1 MDAEREKKRRGK
13 EVATKARLNKFK
25 ADVWFLVYYEMGPE
39 RSLEM
44 LMQHATALGQGK
56 ALSTFKRW
64 SHQYDWQQR
73 LVEEDT
79 RRHDHDLA
87 DADKRRLEM
96 MSRQGKIGK
105 TMQTIAVAG
114 MLNFQ
119 DIMKSGR
126 LDLTAKEIVG
136 LARAGTD
143 LELRAAGEP
152 THKIEVTTVL
162 YNVLIAWI
170 ARIFKEANQ
179 LPTAEGRENL
189 FATRVDQA
197 CSSAME
203 EVHGLLEQGKG

>member
-1 MDAEREKKRRGK
+1 MDAEREKKQKAKKG
-13 EVATKARLNKFK
+13 ATKARLCKIK

-39 RSLEM
+39 RSLGLLCE
-44 LMQHATALGQGK
+44 HAAALGQRR
-56 ALSTFKRW
+56 AINTFKRW
-64 SHQYDWQQR
+64 SSMYDWQQR

-87 DADKRRLEM
+87 DADKRRTKM
-96 MSRQGKIGK
+96 MSRQGQIGK
-105 TMQTIAVAG
+105 TMQTLAVAG
-114 MLNFQ
+114 MPHLQ
-119 DIMKSGR
+119 DIMIEGR
-126 LDLTAKEIVG
+126 LNMEAKEIVG
-136 LARAGTD
+136 LAKAGTD

-162 YNVLIAWI
+162 YNVLIARI

-189 FATRVDQA
+189 FATRIDQT